1 MRLPRLDPRRFSE
14 RRAGLTLFE
23 LLLVLGVL
31 AGLASLVIPAV
42 AHRLDHAHDQ
52 ATRRSLQQIRDV
64 LADTYYDDMGD
75 LPRPGQAA
83 WSAGR
88 PDHPQLVYLFLNP
101 ETHLDNNPTTRDYD
115 LTFDP
120 VSRRGWRGP
129 YLLHQGEG
137 FRYEMDPS
145 RGFEIRYGET
155 GDPAALDGWGNPIV
169 LQEPNAPGVGESQRL
184 RHSRLVSAGPNGVIE
199 TDPDALM
206 PTERGDD
213 LVLFLWMADP

>member
-75 LPRPGQAA
+75 LPRPGAA
-83 WSAGR
+83 AR